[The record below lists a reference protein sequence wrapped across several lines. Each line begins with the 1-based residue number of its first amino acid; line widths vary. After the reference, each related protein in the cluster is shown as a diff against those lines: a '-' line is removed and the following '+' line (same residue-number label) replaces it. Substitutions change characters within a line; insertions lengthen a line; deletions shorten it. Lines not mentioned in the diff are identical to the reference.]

1 MESNQENQ
9 NLNQSRVQKEKKSS
23 NKLAI
28 LLLVIIGIVV
38 FVWGIIYLGR
48 MFAGGMENTKKDIN
62 KNIKGN
68 IDSLNREMNKAIKD
82 SMTIQRQAID
92 NKSSSWSRDLENY
105 SNSNNNNY
113 RSLER
118 KVNCL
123 IKTYSKKYDSLC
135 KALDVKN
142 RDISSK
148 LNELRDLN
156 NQNSQHFQNIYAKFD
171 SVKNS
176 APVRKALENYN
187 SSNNNVPSGIYVPD
201 STTSRKKR
209 KNKQ

>member
-135 KALDVKN
+135 KALDVKQIQEVVT
-142 RDISSK
+142 DAGTSAA
-148 LNELRDLN
+148 DLMRLE
-156 NQNSQHFQNIYAKFD
+156 QRG
-171 SVKNS
+171 VT
-176 APVRKALENYN
+176 VRVLLDESEK
-187 SSNNNVPSGIYVPD
+187 SNNTNDYNQLVAAGIPTVPRHP
-201 STTSRKKR
+201 
-209 KNKQ
+209 